1 MNKGID
7 NMREVVI
14 KTEDLCKSFIIG
26 KTGVNVLKNVNI
38 EIYKGDFTVIMGS
51 SGSGKSTLLYSLS
64 TMDNPTSGRVSL
76 LGKDVSKI
84 SEDEASTIRNKDVSF
99 IFQGINLLPDL
110 TIYENIVYA
119 AMYDKNNKAKVQEKA
134 NKLLESLNLE
144 EHKDKYPA
152 ELSGGMQ
159 QRVAIARA
167 IINNPKVIFGDEP
180 TGALNSTMS
189 NMVLDLLSNL
199 NNEGQSIVM
208 VTHDIKSALRANRIL
223 YIKDGR
229 IDGEI
234 DLGKYNGEDNLERKE
249 KLQKFLEERS
259 W

>member
-1 MNKGID
+1 MS
-7 NMREVVI
+7 EVVI

-64 TMDNPTSGRVSL
+64 TMDSPTSGRVSL

-84 SEDEASTIRNKDVSF
+84 SENEASIIRNKEVSF

-134 NKLLESLNLE
+134 NKLLLSLNLE

>member
-1 MNKGID
+1 
-7 NMREVVI
+7 MREVVI

-26 KTGVNVLKNVNI
+26 KTGVNVLKNLNI
-38 EIYKGDFTVIMGS
+38 EIYKDDFTVIMGS

-64 TMDNPTSGRVSL
+64 TMDNPTSGKVSL
-76 LGKDVSKI
+76 FGKDISRISENEASKI
-84 SEDEASTIRNKDVSF
+84 RNTDVSF

-119 AMYDKNNKAKVQEKA
+119 AMYNKRNKVEVQEKA
-134 NKLLESLNLE
+134 NKLLESLNLN

-180 TGALNSTMS
+180 TGALNSAMS

-229 IDGEI
+229 IDGEVN
-234 DLGKYNGEDNLERKE
+234 LGKYNEEDNLERKE
-249 KLQKFLEERS
+249 KLQKFLEQRS